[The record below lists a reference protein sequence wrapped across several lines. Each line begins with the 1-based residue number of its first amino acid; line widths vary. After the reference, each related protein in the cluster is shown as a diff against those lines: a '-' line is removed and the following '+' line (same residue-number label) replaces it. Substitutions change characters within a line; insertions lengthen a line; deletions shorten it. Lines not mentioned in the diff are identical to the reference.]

1 MSDLG
6 IAALEDR
13 ERVDFRALRS
23 QRLERALREMALAD
37 LDALLLGREANAR
50 YVSGA
55 RRLWT
60 VGTRGFAPTCVVL
73 RESHAVHLLST
84 WDDGIPAEIPRS
96 HLYQTSWNPENLLAS
111 LTRIPGLGEARRIG
125 IDGMSPLFAKL
136 LPAAFPAAEWLDATM
151 VLQRARARKS
161 KDELV
166 CLRTA
171 VAIAEGAWRAIS
183 AELRPGA
190 GERNLTGRFH
200 AEATR
205 LGTPI
210 PAFEASFCGS
220 GEPGSRHVS
229 GARQFADGELV
240 ACHAGVLYA
249 GYEGTTGHT
258 VLCSERA
265 ASSTQLDL
273 AHRLDRLM
281 QALRGACRPGA
292 KLSAFGEA
300 YAACGEEMPGFPIV
314 HGVGLG
320 VEPPIAGVGGDPEPA
335 LLESG
340 SVIAILGQIRGP
352 EGECAFAQDTLSLT
366 QDGCESLCSLPH
378 HDLQ

>member
-1 MSDLG
+1 MNDLG

-13 ERVDFRALRS
+13 ARVDFRALRA
-23 QRLERALREMALAD
+23 QRLERALREMELAD

-73 RESHAVHLLST
+73 RKTRAVHLLST

-136 LPAAFPAAEWLDATM
+136 LPTTFPMAEWLDAAM
-151 VLQRARARKS
+151 VLQRARAIKS

-171 VAIAEGAWRAIS
+171 VAIAEGAWRAMS
-183 AELRPGA
+183 DELCPGA

-200 AEATR
+200 AEAAR
-205 LGTPI
+205 LGTTI

-220 GEPGSRHVS
+220 GEPGPRHIS
-229 GARQFADGELV
+229 GPRHLADGELV

-249 GYEGTTGHT
+249 GYEGTVGHT
-258 VLCSERA
+258 VLCSEGTGSA
-265 ASSTQLDL
+265 AQVDL
-273 AHRLDRLM
+273 ARRLDSLM
-281 QALRGACRPGA
+281 QALRVVCLPGA
-292 KLSAFGEA
+292 KLSMFADA
-300 YAACGEEMPGFPIV
+300 YAACGEEMPTFPIV

-320 VEPPIAGVGGDPEPA
+320 VEPPIAGVGGDSDA
-335 LLESG
+335 ASLESG
-340 SVIAILGQIRGP
+340 SVIAILGQIRGAG
-352 EGECAFAQDTLSLT
+352 GECAFAQDTLSLS
-366 QDGCESLCSLPH
+366 DEACESFCSLPH
-378 HDLQ
+378 HDIQ